1 MPLAGPTFNCDTA
14 EVYGIIKQ
22 FISEGPSRSFAIPFN
37 NEANGREAWLGLR
50 NHFAVAFREGNVEEA
65 CALLDKL
72 SL

>member
-1 MPLAGPTFNCDTA
+1 MPLAGPTFNCDNA

-37 NEANGREAWLGLR
+37 NEANGREEWLALR
-50 NHFAVAFREGNVEEA
+50 NHFAVAFSDRNEEEA